1 MNRLLEIFQEDNG
14 DLSSQ
19 RIAFFLWNT
28 SLAAVWT
35 YVSIKNGAMAA
46 IDPGI
51 LAGMAIMQGAKVGQK
66 LVEEKINQPRVVE
79 KITEEKVIEAKGSK
93 PDVIITTVEEKVSQP
108 PTSNQQLRG

>member
-1 MNRLLEIFQEDNG
+1 MNKFLEIFQEDNG
-14 DLSSQ
+14 GLSGQ
-19 RIAFFLWNT
+19 RVAFFLWNF
-28 SLAAVWT
+28 SLVVVWS

-66 LVEEKINQPRVVE
+66 LVEEKMNQPRIVE

-93 PDVIITTVEEKVSQP
+93 PEVVVTKVEEKVSQP
-108 PTSNQQLRG
+108 PTSNQQPRG